1 MWIKT
6 YNKTPEKKVSLLLN
20 KEGKGFFFFFFK
32 KKLQFLQEG
41 KVPALHKILP
51 QAIFFLG
58 ICD

>member
-1 MWIKT
+1 MRIKMG
-6 YNKTPEKKVSLLLN
+6 NKTPEKKVSLLLK
-20 KEGKGFFFFFFK
+20 KEGKGFFFFK

-58 ICD
+58 TCD

>member
-1 MWIKT
+1 MWIKMCS
-6 YNKTPEKKVSLLLN
+6 KTPEKK
-20 KEGKGFFFFFFK
+20 GFSIAKKRRKRFYLFK